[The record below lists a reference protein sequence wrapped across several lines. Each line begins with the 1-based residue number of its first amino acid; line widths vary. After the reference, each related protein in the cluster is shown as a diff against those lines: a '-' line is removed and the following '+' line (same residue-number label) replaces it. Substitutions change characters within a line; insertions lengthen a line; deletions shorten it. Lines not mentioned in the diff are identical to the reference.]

1 MRFSIL
7 ASAVWLGACA
17 SSASGWSA
25 SAWDGLLPQTIGTQN
40 YAFIAA
46 PMAGQGFKLKF
57 TIRTDGSF
65 GVASAGPP
73 SDAELEEAVIAA
85 APEGCSFISLVRTP
99 DGGAEAEYDCA
110 PQT

>member
-1 MRFSIL
+1 MMKLSYI
-7 ASAVWLGACA
+7 ASAVILGACA
-17 SSASGWSA
+17 SSGSSWSA
-25 SAWDGLLPQTIGTQN
+25 STWDGLVPQTIGTQN

-73 SDAELEEAVIAA
+73 SDAELEAAAIAA
-85 APEGCSFISLVRTP
+85 APDGCTFVLLVRTP
-99 DGGAEAEYDCA
+99 DGGAEAEYDCD
-110 PQT
+110 